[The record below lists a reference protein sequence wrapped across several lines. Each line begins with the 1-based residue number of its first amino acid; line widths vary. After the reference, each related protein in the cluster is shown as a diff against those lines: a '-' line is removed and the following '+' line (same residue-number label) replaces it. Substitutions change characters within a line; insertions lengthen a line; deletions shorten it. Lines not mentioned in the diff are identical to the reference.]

1 MVPSLSLLY
10 GSDVAL
16 LSFWKKRK
24 KEAKIEEKRQKEQKC
39 EDRQNNKEDRR
50 DTEEWKKEM
59 NVSQRIGQRV
69 KTRQRQGGKSR
80 GERNSQPFEKGN
92 WKEVRENTSSQ
103 KDKERWLSAT
113 QSAKEEES
121 QRQRGKKTYKHW
133 AIQTYL
139 GSGALSAPTW
149 WTAPQDSLTFFYP
162 EDKSP
167 LFSPVPPAPVW
178 GGGGGG
184 GLIWGWSRI
193 SIGGPV

>member
-59 NVSQRIGQRV
+59 NNVSQRIGQRV

-80 GERNSQPFEKGN
+80 GERNNQPFEKGN

-103 KDKERWLSAT
+103 KDREMTISYTVSKRGRVTKTE
-113 QSAKEEES
+113 
-121 QRQRGKKTYKHW
+121 GKKTYKHW

-167 LFSPVPPAPVW
+167 LFSPVHPPHPGPGAGA
-178 GGGGGG
+178 GGGWFGGG
-184 GLIWGWSRI
+184 AGS
-193 SIGGPV
+193 V

>member
-16 LSFWKKRK
+16 LSFGKKRK

-121 QRQRGKKTYKHW
+121 QRQRGKKD
-133 AIQTYL
+133 IQTLGNTNISGIWGFVSTYL
-139 GSGALSAPTW
+139 V
-149 WTAPQDSLTFFYP
+149 DSTSRQPYLLLPWGQISTIFP
-162 EDKSP
+162 CSP
-167 LFSPVPPAPVW
+167 HPPPAPAW

-184 GLIWGWSRI
+184 GWF
-193 SIGGPV
+193 GGGAGSV